1 MSKIISLFIK
11 FLNRINK
18 IIWKIIVFLSKF
30 IKVDEINHLVNK
42 PDDVKYRLFNVDDP
56 VIIEPFVKIEHKDYK
71 HLIKN
76 NNCSFYLK
84 NKYSLNAHDKNF
96 TIKSIKLKI

>member
-1 MSKIISLFIK
+1 MSKIISLFIN

-30 IKVDEINHLVNK
+30 IKVNK
-42 PDDVKYRLFNVDDP
+42 PDDVKYRLFNVDDS

-71 HLIKN
+71 QLIKN

-96 TIKSIKLKI
+96 TMKILL